1 MLIYNSHRKFPT
13 ALLLLKL
20 FYIFSAYI
28 IKNIKRF
35 PVYNSVNTHGDWF
48 SPHILVISWLTSEM
62 GYRIGLFCPIMLHCD
77 VHFPYFAHVNGK
89 LQHGGWVTLREFH
102 IFHLSDIKFPTLRV
116 MITVK

>member
-1 MLIYNSHRKFPT
+1 MEIG
-13 ALLLLKL
+13 LLHTHFSDKL
-20 FYIFSAYI
+20 AYI
-28 IKNIKRF
+28 RN
-35 PVYNSVNTHGDWF
+35 
-48 SPHILVISWLTSEM
+48 
-62 GYRIGLFCPIMLHCD
+62 GLQNWPFCPIMLHCD